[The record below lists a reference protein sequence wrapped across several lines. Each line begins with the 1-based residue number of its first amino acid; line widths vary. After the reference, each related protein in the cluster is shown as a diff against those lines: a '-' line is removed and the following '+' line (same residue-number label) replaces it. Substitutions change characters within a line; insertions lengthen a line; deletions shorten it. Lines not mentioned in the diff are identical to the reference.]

1 MKFIFHFS
9 LLGLIF
15 CNPVKGDIRDF
26 CAKCITSTCDKSKI
40 IRDLFQ
46 WSLKECTQIQ
56 NQKAN
61 SKIFEYNE
69 RKDSKIFEYNE
80 KRDMLDF
87 YDWTK
92 NQVGIYFKMNQKY
105 IKRGEKLPMP
115 DCLGTLVSPKIILTD
130 AACAVQS
137 SRL

>member
-1 MKFIFHFS
+1 MKLIFHFS

-61 SKIFEYNE
+61 
-69 RKDSKIFEYNE
+69 
-80 KRDMLDF
+80 
-87 YDWTK
+87 
-92 NQVGIYFKMNQKY
+92 NQHKTSHPQSQLIHPN
-105 IKRGEKLPMP
+105 
-115 DCLGTLVSPKIILTD
+115 PKVL
-130 AACAVQS
+130 ARVQ
-137 SRL
+137 